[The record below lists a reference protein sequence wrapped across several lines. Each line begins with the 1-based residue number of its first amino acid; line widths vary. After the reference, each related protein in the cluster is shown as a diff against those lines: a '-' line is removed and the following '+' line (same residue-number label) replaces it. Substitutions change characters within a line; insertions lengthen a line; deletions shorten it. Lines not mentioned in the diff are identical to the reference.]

1 MQIDRAAAPR
11 RCLCAQVIEE
21 ARKRLTARSRSGK
34 RAAWLAAHRELE
46 RRFSPDK
53 AGRERERLRGE
64 APWARAARK
73 ERCGAALAV
82 SVRHAARGSGSRHNG
97 CDSLGRSGDGR
108 SSRVGGKDALTDGCT
123 ADLTFAAAAARAS
136 VPSTAGAAAAT
147 ALPGAA
153 ALPNRATNY
162 RYQLQLVPS
171 SSSNWQL
178 VRGLSKQLTSYH
190 YFTGLNS

>member
-1 MQIDRAAAPR
+1 MAGEVALDQ
-11 RCLCAQVIEE
+11 
-21 ARKRLTARSRSGK
+21 T
-34 RAAWLAAHRELE
+34 LAAHRELE
-46 RRFSPDK
+46 RRFSPDE

-73 ERCGAALAV
+73 ERCGAALTV
-82 SVRHAARGSGSRHNG
+82 SVRHAARGSASGSRHDG

-162 RYQLQLVPS
+162 SYQLQLVPS
-171 SSSNWQL
+171 SSRN
-178 VRGLSKQLTSYH
+178 LTGS
-190 YFTGLNS
+190 